1 MPRPNDAVAHLMALG
16 RRLDVTVDVARYGK
30 GKLSLSLAP

>member
-1 MPRPNDAVAHLMALG
+1 MALG
-16 RRLDVTVDVARYGK
+16 RRVDLMVEVNRYGK